1 MRETNFNFQPETL
14 ENDLI
19 KITPLTAIDFER
31 LFKVAS
37 DPLIWEQHP
46 ERDRYKREVFQL
58 FFDSAVKSKSAFLV
72 FEKSTNQLIGC
83 TRYLNYDSVNS
94 KIEIGYTF
102 LAKEYWGGRY
112 NKAMK
117 KLLMSYAFQNVESVV
132 FQIGSTNILA
142 QKAILKIG
150 ASKINE
156 IDFDLNGKKL
166 IVYEFE
172 VKKEEW
178 KNREKF
184 Y

>member
-1 MRETNFNFQPETL
+1 MSGADFNLQPETL

-19 KITPLTAIDFER
+19 KITALTESDFER
-31 LFKVAS
+31 LFNVAS
-37 DPLIWEQHP
+37 DPLIWQQHP

-58 FFDSAVKSKSAFLV
+58 FFDSAIKSQSAFLV

-83 TRYLNYDSVNS
+83 TRYLHYDPVNS
-94 KIEIGYTF
+94 KVEIGYTF
-102 LAKEYWGGRY
+102 LARECWGGQY

-117 KLLMSYAFQNVESVV
+117 KLLMDYAFQNVESVV
-132 FQIGSTNILA
+132 FQIGSTNIRS

-150 ASKINE
+150 ARKIKE

-166 IVYEFE
+166 VVYE
-172 VKKEEW
+172 
-178 KNREKF
+178 